1 MRPVLAG
8 FQSGSVL
15 AWRGRER
22 LTAAAALH
30 AARKLAAALPP
41 GQHVLNLCESLDRF
55 IVATITALVAGR
67 TLVLPPTRLGR
78 TLDRLRADLPDS
90 VCLFDSYA
98 GDDGSTFGVDR
109 WIEAALREPSAS
121 VDVWP
126 AVADAHTAAILF
138 TSGSTGAP
146 QPHRKSWGELCDG
159 ARALMGSI
167 ARPAPD
173 VAILG
178 TVPPQHMFGFE
189 TTVMLPLQ
197 SGIPVIAAQP
207 QFAGDLVDVLRDVR
221 AVAAGGAWLMTTPLQ
236 LRGFHRERCALQ
248 GIGGVIASTMPLD
261 GALARDVERDWNTT
275 VHEIYGCTEGGM
287 LAVRR
292 PGTTS
297 TWTPAAGIAFE
308 IADDGKAQVS
318 GGHVGATL
326 CIADRLRRVA
336 DNGDFELIG
345 RDADLVKI
353 GGKRASLAGL
363 TRELVEIAGVRDGVV
378 FLPADNAPR
387 VAALAVAPGIEI
399 EALRRELA
407 QRIDPAFMPRP
418 LLLVDA
424 LPRNPAGKLPLDA
437 LRARV
442 SAARATAATPSHRA
456 QALTAQ
462 LRFGRD
468 HPALAGHFPG
478 RPIVPGVLLLAS
490 VEDLLRDSGLR
501 VVECAQAK
509 FLVPVL
515 PEQQMTIRV
524 DVDETRAAR
533 FLIVAGH
540 KTVASGTLRC
550 VRAEAGA

>member
-297 TWTPAAGIAFE
+297 TWTRSE
-308 IADDGKAQVS
+308 EHTS
-318 GGHVGATL
+318 
-326 CIADRLRRVA
+326 
-336 DNGDFELIG
+336 ELQS
-345 RDADLVKI
+345 RPHLVC
-353 GGKRASLAGL
+353 R
-363 TRELVEIAGVRDGVV
+363 
-378 FLPADNAPR
+378 
-387 VAALAVAPGIEI
+387 
-399 EALRRELA
+399 
-407 QRIDPAFMPRP
+407 
-418 LLLVDA
+418 LLLE
-424 LPRNPAGKLPLDA
+424 K
-437 LRARV
+437 
-442 SAARATAATPSHRA
+442 
-456 QALTAQ
+456 
-462 LRFGRD
+462 
-468 HPALAGHFPG
+468 
-478 RPIVPGVLLLAS
+478 
-490 VEDLLRDSGLR
+490 
-501 VVECAQAK
+501 K
-509 FLVPVL
+509 KK
-515 PEQQMTIRV
+515 TIIRHL
-524 DVDETRAAR
+524 
-533 FLIVAGH
+533 FYKKKKKKNI
-540 KTVASGTLRC
+540 K
-550 VRAEAGA
+550 